1 MRTIKELIHFDQ
13 GLQLES
19 GSKLDSF
26 DLMVETYGELNEDK
40 SNAILVCHAFSGNHH
55 AIDLIISCKKL
66 LIILIAI
73 NTTIGEK
80 SIPPAEGIK
89 FLTGL
94 NTLFEIS
101 SISSRAGLVFSGD
114 TQLKITDPI
123 TE

>member
-1 MRTIKELIHFDQ
+1 M
-13 GLQLES
+13 
-19 GSKLDSF
+19 
-26 DLMVETYGELNEDK
+26 
-40 SNAILVCHAFSGNHH
+40 
-55 AIDLIISCKKL
+55 
-66 LIILIAI
+66 LIAI
-73 NTTIGEK
+73 NITIGEK
-80 SIPPAEGIK
+80 SIPPAEGIN